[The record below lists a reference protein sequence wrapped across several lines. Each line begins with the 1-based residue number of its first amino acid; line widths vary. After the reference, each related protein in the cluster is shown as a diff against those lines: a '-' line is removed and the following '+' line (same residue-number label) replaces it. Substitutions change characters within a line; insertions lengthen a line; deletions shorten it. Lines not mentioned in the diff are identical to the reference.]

1 MKSRGNNFGNLV
13 ENFAKQNINK
23 YFSNY
28 LTNPAKLQNLRKNLR
43 TLKKNDF
50 HKCLTLLSKAA
61 GGVITLL
68 NDKSPHNVIVSVC
81 ER

>member
-1 MKSRGNNFGNLV
+1 M

-28 LTNPAKLQNLRKNLR
+28 LTNPENFPKPPKNLR
-43 TLKKNDF
+43 TLKKNGF

-68 NDKSPHNVIVSVC
+68 NDKSLHNAIVSVC

>member
-1 MKSRGNNFGNLV
+1 M

-28 LTNPAKLQNLRKNLR
+28 LTNPENFPKSPKNLR

-68 NDKSPHNVIVSVC
+68 NDKSLHNIIVSVC